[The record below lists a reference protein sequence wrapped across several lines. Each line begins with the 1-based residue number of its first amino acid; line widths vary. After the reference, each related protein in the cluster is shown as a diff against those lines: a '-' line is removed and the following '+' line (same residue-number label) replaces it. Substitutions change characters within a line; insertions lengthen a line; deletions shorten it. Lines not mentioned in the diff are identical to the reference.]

1 MKWRDRFPQLWQA
14 RKRNNIRLRLGSM
27 STSDR
32 DSGTSRFMPGGTL
45 SRPRWNF
52 WLWIVAVAGCFAA
65 GMYIGRIG
73 PREVEV
79 HAQDRNNLPY
89 GCRVVV
95 PKSWG
100 EYKGA
105 SAYGLAFQ
113 DETGTL
119 RFMLHPPCGNIDSA
133 TDAST
138 IDLVLQRK

>member
-1 MKWRDRFPQLWQA
+1 
-14 RKRNNIRLRLGSM
+14 M
-27 STSDR
+27 SH
-32 DSGTSRFMPGGTL
+32 
-45 SRPRWNF
+45 PRWNF
-52 WLWIVAVAGCFAA
+52 WLRIAAVACCFVA
-65 GMYIGRIG
+65 GMCIGRIG
-73 PREVEV
+73 SSDLRV

-113 DETGTL
+113 DGEGTL